1 MVKRNRK
8 ILNCFDMEFKLED
21 FVKVGVASPKIGG
34 VKFMNDGHKEFD
46 FIKYEHPKKDWGN
59 IFLYTLI
66 YFCLFGIF
74 YLVQFL

>member
-1 MVKRNRK
+1 
-8 ILNCFDMEFKLED
+8 
-21 FVKVGVASPKIGG
+21 
-34 VKFMNDGHKEFD
+34 MNDGYKGFD
-46 FIKYEHPKKDWGN
+46 FIKYEHPKKDWVD